1 MFKKGLVSF
10 DLFLSARRWEPELS
24 RLSPEDWSR
33 GGRRGLNLLH
43 ERRDGPLEPAELAV
57 EPFDHF
63 CGPLGDRESATNDPR
78 DLDLAGRGPALHFQ
92 LVTLHRFGGNEA
104 LYPRASHPALE
115 PFGGKHDG
123 PKHGVEGQLV
133 LFSELLD
140 ERLDFGADIR
150 VDPAGDGVFVSVF
163 HFAVLCFCFL
173 LSAACAHKLL
183 SWLGGPLFYVVCQH
197 LLLFLPVMP
206 CIGSMASRM
215 AFPMDAL
222 GANHP

>member
-1 MFKKGLVSF
+1 
-10 DLFLSARRWEPELS
+10 
-24 RLSPEDWSR
+24 
-33 GGRRGLNLLH
+33 
-43 ERRDGPLEPAELAV
+43 
-57 EPFDHF
+57 
-63 CGPLGDRESATNDPR
+63 
-78 DLDLAGRGPALHFQ
+78 
-92 LVTLHRFGGNEA
+92 
-104 LYPRASHPALE
+104 
-115 PFGGKHDG
+115 
-123 PKHGVEGQLV
+123 LV

-183 SWLGGPLFYVVCQH
+183 SWLVLYSTSSAQH
-197 LLLFLPVMP
+197 LVLFLSVMP